1 MTKGNGSFD
10 LFPMGGPLSE
20 VYTISKMLDSC
31 QLSNSEFRKL
41 EEEKGHGSK
50 EVEKNAQ
57 GVDLS

>member
-1 MTKGNGSFD
+1 
-10 LFPMGGPLSE
+10 MGGPLSE